1 MGVHGQR
8 FGEAYR
14 AWLSGSLAAAHA
26 AGLPN
31 GAFRATVWQI
41 VAASKAGLG
50 EGEEL
55 ATQYDRIDQFELAL
69 AAVRERAGDLSLD
82 ITAAKKWLR
91 ERGAGKCASVLG
103 RLSSARNQQ
112 AHPLAHAFRQ
122 LLACVGTCKPGS
134 DLEGESTSGRG
145 DSKGDAEV
153 PGAGAVQRLAAASA
167 QVEQQVK
174 EARKKADEISSL
186 PVSMVVKGKGYM
198 AAGDLKDLV
207 DGAIAVFGGSKGS
220 GGEVEQLEGEP
231 AGWVQAKKICEFTE
245 GCRVWSR
252 KGYGTVQEIF
262 GNGSVDVELDSG
274 GYLGDFGARPGELWL
289 PQG

>member
-167 QVEQQVK
+167 QVEQQAK

-207 DGAIAVFGGSKGS
+207 DGAI
-220 GGEVEQLEGEP
+220 EP

-252 KGYGTVQEIF
+252 KGYGTVREIF

-274 GYLGDFGARPGELWL
+274 GYFDDFGARPGELWL